1 METQNFLYDNSSKI
15 PEGLYIELMNKLKID
30 FENKESE
37 KKTKVIVI
45 NRKLPKWIACTKQK
59 LIQDI
64 IKHVVNFENRE
75 EILLKVTSNIWI
87 NGIKKMCKEYNIPTM
102 CINPRWQRQEDLL
115 QRLPDFLAVLATGQP
130 IDIYDI

>member
-75 EILLKVTSNIWI
+75 EILLKLTSNIWMPD
-87 NGIKKMCKEYNIPTM
+87 IKKMCKEYEIPTT